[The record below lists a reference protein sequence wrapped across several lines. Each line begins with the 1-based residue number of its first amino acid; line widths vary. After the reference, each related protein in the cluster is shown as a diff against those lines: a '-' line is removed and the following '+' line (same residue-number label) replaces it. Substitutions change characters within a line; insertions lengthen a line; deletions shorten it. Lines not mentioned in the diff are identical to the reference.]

1 MLELINQAYH
11 ENIKDL
17 AALKKAMFSH
27 DRDIVRY
34 HLHRING
41 TAQLIGATS
50 LHVLADKL
58 ENALASEQPLSLFG
72 EDMQLLEQ
80 QLIALG
86 KAMDNFLKREG
97 LTSRE

>member
-1 MLELINQAYH
+1 M
-11 ENIKDL
+11 
-17 AALKKAMFSH
+17 
-27 DRDIVRY
+27 
-34 HLHRING
+34 
-41 TAQLIGATS
+41 
-50 LHVLADKL
+50 LADKL